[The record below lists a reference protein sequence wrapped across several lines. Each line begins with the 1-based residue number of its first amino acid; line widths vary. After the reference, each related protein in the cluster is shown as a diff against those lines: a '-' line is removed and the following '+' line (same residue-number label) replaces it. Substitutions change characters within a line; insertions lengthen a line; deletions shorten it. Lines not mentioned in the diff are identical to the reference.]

1 MLSEIRDFCIKKWTF
16 KNFGIKE
23 WLISLILLL
32 VVTNI
37 LIVFNIPFLRE
48 SMAFIY
54 FTTVPGIL
62 ILHILRLN
70 KTEFLKKM
78 VLGTGVSIAFIIF
91 VGLGLN
97 SLHPLILKPL
107 SLMPVLI
114 SFNVIL
120 IILTFAAYIR
130 NKDDFNLNDFLN
142 FKINLKGKL
151 ISILIFPALF
161 PFMAIFG
168 THMMNTMENNVIL
181 LSMLFLI
188 PLYLISIVF
197 SKDRVHKAT
206 YPFALWMIS
215 LSLLLMYGLTSNYI
229 MGRDVHNEF
238 HVFKLTLDNL
248 HWNMM
253 DYFNPYNA
261 CMSITILPTIY
272 KVLSA
277 VNEHYIFKLFFAVI
291 GSTIPL
297 TVYIVAK
304 KYINEKYAFFA
315 ALLFVFQ
322 LFFLNSLGAVR
333 QVVAT
338 LFFFLAVMIFFSAD
352 VDRFSKKFLFLI
364 FIFSLV
370 VSHYTTAYVSFVFI
384 VPILLI
390 PFLKGLF
397 KERKILLTN
406 FDLIL
411 ISFGFVVL
419 WYILFAYVQFAAG
432 TQVVQTTITAATED
446 PGNVSA
452 AAAFAASRGDYVL
465 GILGIRLTSVPNA
478 ISVIVHNMVL
488 VTILTGIIGLL
499 WKFRYYREKFETEFL
514 AGIALSIILL
524 ILFVLLPY
532 ISVAYDAARLFFQL
546 LIFLAPVFI
555 IGAITIAKLIKKPK
569 WNVAIILILLISLFS
584 CTTYLQYHFYGM
596 PYSATFDADGIRRGE
611 SFIYQSELAGAEW
624 LKDNRLDD
632 LVVYSDSRAL
642 FRFNIAG
649 LRTNIDSSLFALN
662 KTVDSGYIYLG
673 NVNIDKNQIYMI
685 YDRISILNLKDFK
698 HLFTGKQ
705 RIYDSG
711 GSQVWF

>member
-1 MLSEIRDFCIKKWTF
+1 MFSEIRDFCVKKCTF
-16 KNFGIKE
+16 KNFGIKG

-32 VVTNI
+32 LVTNI
-37 LIVFNIPFLRE
+37 LIFFNIPFLRE
-48 SMAFIY
+48 FAAFIY

-70 KTEFLKKM
+70 KIEFLKKM
-78 VLGTGVSIAFIIF
+78 VLGYGLSIAFIIF

-97 SLHPLILKPL
+97 SAYPFILKPL
-107 SLMPVLI
+107 SLMHVLI

-120 IILTFAAYIR
+120 IILTLAAYIR
-130 NKDDFNLNDFLN
+130 NKDDFSIHHDFLN
-142 FKINLKGKL
+142 FKTNLKGKI

-168 THMMNTMENNVIL
+168 THMMNTMQNNVIL

-188 PLYLISIVF
+188 PLYIISIGF

-238 HVFKLTLDNL
+238 RVFKLTLDNL

-277 VNEHYIFKLFFAVI
+277 MNEHYIFKLFFAVI
-291 GSTIPL
+291 GSIIPL

-338 LFFFLAVMIFFSAD
+338 LFFFLTVMIFFSAD
-352 VDRFSKKFLFLI
+352 LNRFSKKFLFLI

-397 KERKILLTN
+397 KERKIVLTN

-411 ISFGFVVL
+411 ISFGFVTL
-419 WYILFAYVQFAAG
+419 WYILFAYVQFSAG
-432 TQVVQTTITAATED
+432 TQVVQTTIMAATD

-452 AAAFAASRGDYVL
+452 AVSRGDYVL

-478 ISVIVHNMVL
+478 ISVIVHNMVFA
-488 VTILTGIIGLL
+488 TMLTGIIGIL

-514 AGIALSIILL
+514 AGIAISIILL
-524 ILFVLLPY
+524 VLFVLLPY

-555 IGAITIAKLIKKPK
+555 IGAIRIAKFIKKPK

-596 PYSATFDADGIRRGE
+596 PYSATFDEDGIRRAE

-649 LRTNIDSSLFALN
+649 LRTNINSSLFALN

-673 NVNIDKNQIYMI
+673 KVNIDKNELYMI
-685 YDRISILNLKDFK
+685 YDRILILNLKDFK
-698 HLFTGKQ
+698 HLFLGKQ

-711 GSQVWF
+711 GSQIWF

>member
-1 MLSEIRDFCIKKWTF
+1 MNWGMKKW
-16 KNFGIKE
+16 ISA
-23 WLISLILLL
+23 LIALLFITNIVVLLDIPVFRELL
-32 VVTNI
+32 V
-37 LIVFNIPFLRE
+37 
-48 SMAFIY
+48 FIY
-54 FTTVPGIL
+54 FTTVPGVL
-62 ILHILRLN
+62 ILHIFKLN
-70 KTEFLKKM
+70 KLNFLKKM
-78 VLGTGVSIAFIIF
+78 VLGHGISIAFIIF

-107 SLMPVLI
+107 SLMPLLI

-120 IILTFAAYIR
+120 IILALVAYLR
-130 NKDDFNLNDFLN
+130 NKDDFSLNDFLN
-142 FKINLKGKL
+142 FKINLKGKI
-151 ISILIFPALF
+151 ISVLIFPALF

-181 LSMLFLI
+181 LSFLFLI

-197 SKDRVHKAT
+197 LKDRVHKAT
-206 YPFALWMIS
+206 YPFSLWMVS

-238 HVFKLTLDNL
+238 FVFKLTLDNL

-253 DYFNPYNA
+253 DYFSPYNA
-261 CMSITILPTIY
+261 CLSITILPTIY

-277 VNEHYIFKLFFAVI
+277 INEHYIFKLFAAI
-291 GSTIPL
+291 TGSILPL

-352 VDRFSKKFLFLI
+352 VNRFPKKVLFLI

-397 KERKILLTN
+397 NGRKIVSIN

-411 ISFGFVVL
+411 ISLGFVAL
-419 WYILFAYVQFAAG
+419 WYILFAYVQFSAG
-432 TQVVQTTITAATED
+432 AQVVQTT
-446 PGNVSA
+446 VA
-452 AAAFAASRGDYVL
+452 AAAAGPGDAPAFADTRGDYIL
-465 GILGIRLTSVPNA
+465 GILGIRLTSVPNT

-488 VTILTGIIGLL
+488 ATILAGITGML
-499 WKFRYYREKFETEFL
+499 WKFKYYMEKFEAEFL
-514 AGIALSIILL
+514 AGVALSIILL
-524 ILFVLLPY
+524 VSFVLLPY
-532 ISVAYDAARLFFQL
+532 ISVAYDAVRLFFQL

-569 WNVAIILILLISLFS
+569 WSVAIILVLLISLFL
-584 CTTYLQYHFYGM
+584 CTTHLQYHFYGM
-596 PYSATFDADGIRRGE
+596 PYSATYDADGIRRGE
-611 SFIYQSELAGAEW
+611 LFIYQSEVAGAEW
-624 LKDNRLDD
+624 LKENRLDD
-632 LVVYSDSRAL
+632 SVIYSDSRAWT
-642 FRFNIAG
+642 RFNVAG
-649 LRTNIDSSLFALN
+649 LRTNIDTSLFALN
-662 KTVDSGYIYLG
+662 KTVDSGYIFLG
-673 NVNIDKNQIYMI
+673 RVNIDKKQIYMI
-685 YDRISILNLKDFK
+685 CDRISILNLKDFK
-698 HLFTGKQ
+698 HIFTGKQ

-711 GSQVWF
+711 GSQIWF